1 MSSDDKG
8 LKLRF
13 KYNHSE
19 AVFYS
24 APTNT
29 TISSYSPKKFMLPV
43 FAARSQAKS
52 LYILFEHTSLGEPLS
67 ETTRAASVYRNE
79 SNEKRLRN

>member
-13 KYNHSE
+13 KYNRSE

-29 TISSYSPKKFMLPV
+29 TISSYSLKKFMLPV
-43 FAARSQAKS
+43 FAARS
-52 LYILFEHTSLGEPLS
+52 
-67 ETTRAASVYRNE
+67 
-79 SNEKRLRN
+79 

>member
-1 MSSDDKG
+1 MTMSSDDKG

-43 FAARSQAKS
+43 FAARS
-52 LYILFEHTSLGEPLS
+52 
-67 ETTRAASVYRNE
+67 
-79 SNEKRLRN
+79 